1 MSTLCHN
8 FGELLFYF
16 HIWKSWISQ
25 FLRSYFPHPSL
36 VSSSIIMK
44 ASFIKNLHQLV
55 VFWIDCVRVQQHH
68 RSLLEGFTK
77 TQVSTLAV
85 REKLKL
91 MSYILDYD
99 SREVIAFSVAN
110 FVVSI
115 TDPLLGL
122 IVACIHVD
130 WYIMV
135 SHWPIS

>member
-1 MSTLCHN
+1 M
-8 FGELLFYF
+8 
-16 HIWKSWISQ
+16 
-25 FLRSYFPHPSL
+25 
-36 VSSSIIMK
+36 
-44 ASFIKNLHQLV
+44 
-55 VFWIDCVRVQQHH
+55 RVQQHH

-130 WYIMV
+130 
-135 SHWPIS
+135 